1 MFDPAITMKERLA
14 SFFMGRGYPLLVCL
28 LVALGFILGTEVYF
42 IPVIVLLACLSF
54 WVCNSIRPL
63 AVPLCTFIYSL
74 SNGNSLFGKE
84 STDFY
89 ISGWR
94 LVAMII
100 LGVIVI
106 VSLGAFM
113 VRNGFFS
120 KLRRM
125 RMPLLAPL
133 LILSLAFLLNGAGS
147 ETWVPTDLLYGF
159 FQVIS
164 FLIVFVLFYHGFSD
178 DETPEELGKYFAYMS
193 MLMSLVLIAELVF
206 VYTTTPGIIVKGVID
221 RTLIIFGWGV
231 CNNAGVYLA
240 MLIPMNFYGAY
251 TSRCPAWY
259 FTVAT
264 ATYVAAVFTL
274 SRNALLVGTLIYVL
288 SLVTLCVFG
297 KRKNFFRT
305 CAGILILS
313 VLVVVAVYYDVLSTA
328 LKDYYDRGFG
338 DEARLD
344 IWDDGLKNFLTAP
357 LFGKGFHG
365 FPKFGTVNAEFIPQ
379 MAHNTVVQLL
389 SGMGIAGLLA
399 YGYYRIK
406 TVVLFVKRPSI
417 MKTMLAYGA
426 LVLLLE
432 SLLDNF
438 LFHIHPVFH
447 YSIALAIAARASDS
461 ERLWRQRS
469 LKIGNPAHKRI
480 KKGQN

>member
-14 SFFMGRGYPLLVCL
+14 SFFMGRVYPLLVCL
-28 LVALGFILGTEVYF
+28 LAALGFILGTEVYF
-42 IPVIVLLACLSF
+42 IPVIVILACLSF
-54 WVCNSIRPL
+54 WVCNSIKPL

-74 SNGNSLFGKE
+74 SNGNSLFGSE
-84 STDFY
+84 NPDFY

-100 LGVIVI
+100 LGVVVA

-120 KLRRM
+120 KLRHM
-125 RMPLLAPL
+125 RTPLLAPL
-133 LILSLAFLLNGAGS
+133 LLLSVTFLLNGVGS
-147 ETWVPTDLLYGF
+147 DTWVVTDLLYGF

-164 FLIVFVLFYHGFSD
+164 FLFVFVLFYHGFSD
-178 DETPEELGKYFAYMS
+178 DETPEQLGKYFAYMS
-193 MLMSLVLIAELVF
+193 MLMSLVLIAELIF
-206 VYTTTPGIIVKGVID
+206 VYATTPDIIVDGVIN
-221 RTLIIFGWGV
+221 RNLIVFGWGV

-264 ATYVAAVFTL
+264 ATYVASVFTV
-274 SRNALLVGTLIYVL
+274 SRNALVFGTFIYVL

-297 KRKNFFRT
+297 KRRSFFRT
-305 CAGILILS
+305 CVGIL
-313 VLVVVAVYYDVLSTA
+313 VLTAVVIGTVYYDVLSTA
-328 LKDYYDRGFG
+328 LEDYYNRGLEGGDRY
-338 DEARLD
+338 EVWL
-344 IWDDGLKNFLTAP
+344 DGLKNFLKAP
-357 LFGKGFHG
+357 LFGTGFHG
-365 FPKFGTVNAEFIPQ
+365 FPEFGSQKADFIPQ

-399 YGYYRIK
+399 YSYYRIR
-406 TVVLFVKRPSI
+406 TVVLFFRRPSI
-417 MKTMLAYGA
+417 MKTMLGYAA

-438 LFHIHPVFH
+438 IFHIHPVFY
-447 YSIALAIAARASDS
+447 YSIAMAIVVRATDS
-461 ERLWRQRS
+461 ERLWRQKK
-469 LKIGNPAHKRI
+469 LKISKPTHKR
-480 KKGQN
+480 KRSGQN